1 MAERLA
7 WELYIRAVGAIAA
20 VAIIGGLL
28 VATADAE
35 AGLTIIVAGA
45 GLLSLCWGLT
55 GPGR

>member
-28 VATADAE
+28 VAIADAE